1 MAEATEF
8 HLIQEIYKFV
18 PFPGASL
25 LQLWAHLSLNLH
37 FL

>member
-8 HLIQEIYKFV
+8 HLIQEICKFL

-25 LQLWAHLSLNLH
+25 LQYEHI
-37 FL
+37 